1 MDTTASEVLQFVKES
16 DVKFIRLGFCDL
28 FGFQKNI
35 AIMPG
40 ELLAALSTV
49 FRSTHRLS
57 KVLGISAT
65 RICCFS

>member
-40 ELLAALSTV
+40 ELLAA
-49 FRSTHRLS
+49 FEH
-57 KVLGISAT
+57 GISFDA
-65 RICCFS
+65 SAVK